1 MLEDIRTFLAVA
13 EAASFSKV
21 AKSLDVAVSSVS
33 RKIEALEASLGTP
46 LFYRT
51 SRVVMLTDA
60 GEQFLPRARN
70 MLAELDD
77 ARHSISSLSK
87 DPRGLLT
94 VTAPSSFGRRHVAPA
109 VISFLKRYPL
119 MEVEL
124 HVSDHIVDLSTERID
139 VAVRVGA
146 LPDSDLVATRLAP
159 VERLAC
165 ASPAYLKK
173 FGTPATPA
181 DLLQHNCLTRATS
194 PLPASWWRFTGVNG
208 NAALPVRGTLRT
220 DDTDSLLQAAV
231 AGVGIVH
238 LASFLVSDMIAAGK
252 LVSLFGGAAASAVQ
266 KSPFAVHAVRMPG
279 RSHAAKAQLL
289 INHLKNEFGS
299 PPYWD
304 RALIGA
310 KEREPK
316 KAGARGAT
324 RKPER
329 DK

>member
-1 MLEDIRTFLAVA
+1 MLDDIRIFLAVA

-33 RKIEALEASLGTP
+33 RKIEMLETSLGTP

-60 GEQFLPRARN
+60 GEQFLPRAKN

-77 ARHSISSLSK
+77 ARHSISALSE

-94 VTAPSSFGRRHVAPA
+94 VTAPSSFGRRYVAPA
-109 VISFLKRYPL
+109 MISFLKQYPL
-119 MEVEL
+119 MEIDL
-124 HVSDHIVDLSTERID
+124 HVSDHIVDLSAQRVD
-139 VAVRVGA
+139 VAIRLGA

-159 VERLAC
+159 IERLAC

-181 DLLQHNCLTRATS
+181 DLLQHNCLTMATS
-194 PLPASWWRFTGVNG
+194 PAPASWWRFAGVNR

-220 DDTDSLLQAAV
+220 DDTDCLLQAAV
-231 AGVGIVH
+231 AGIGIVH

-252 LVSLFGGAAASAVQ
+252 LLPLFGGAAASAVH
-266 KSPFAVHAVRMPG
+266 KSPFAIHAVRMPG
-279 RSHAAKAQLL
+279 RSHAAKAQLF
-289 INHLKNEFGS
+289 IAHLKSEFGT
-299 PPYWD
+299 PAYWD
-304 RALIGA
+304 RAIL
-310 KEREPK
+310 ES
-316 KAGARGAT
+316 
-324 RKPER
+324 RKRAPG
-329 DK
+329 KGK

>member
-1 MLEDIRTFLAVA
+1 MLDDIRTFLAVA

-33 RKIEALEASLGTP
+33 RKIEALETSLGTP

-60 GEQFLPRARN
+60 GEQFLPRAKN

-77 ARHSISSLSK
+77 ARHSISSLSD

-109 VISFLKRYPL
+109 VISFLKQYPL
-119 MEVEL
+119 MEIDL
-124 HVSDHIVDLSTERID
+124 HMSDHIVDLSAQRVD
-139 VAVRVGA
+139 VAIRLGA

-159 VERLAC
+159 IVRLAC

-173 FGTPATPA
+173 FGTPATPV
-181 DLLQHNCLTRATS
+181 DLLQHNCLTLATS
-194 PLPASWWRFTGVNG
+194 PAPVSWWRFAGVNR
-208 NAALPVRGTLRT
+208 NAPLPVRGTLRT

-231 AGVGIVH
+231 AGIGIVH
-238 LASFLVSDMIAAGK
+238 LSSFLASDMIAAGK
-252 LVSLFGGAAASAVQ
+252 FVPLFGGAAASAGHN
-266 KSPFAVHAVRMPG
+266 SPFAVHAVRMPG
-279 RSHAAKAQLL
+279 RSHTAKAQLL
-289 INHLKNEFGS
+289 IAHLKSEFGS

-304 RALIGA
+304 RALLELKKRKSG
-310 KEREPK
+310 KGSER
-316 KAGARGAT
+316 RG
-324 RKPER
+324 
-329 DK
+329 

>member
-1 MLEDIRTFLAVA
+1 MLDDIRIFLAVA

-33 RKIEALEASLGTP
+33 RKIEALETSLGTP

-60 GEQFLPRARN
+60 GEQFLPRAKN

-77 ARHSISSLSK
+77 AQQSISSLSE

-94 VTAPSSFGRRHVAPA
+94 VTAPSAFGRRHVAPA
-109 VISFLKRYPL
+109 VISFLKQYPL
-119 MEVEL
+119 MEIDL
-124 HVSDHIVDLSTERID
+124 HLSDHVVDLSAQRVD
-139 VAVRVGA
+139 VAIRLGA
-146 LPDSDLVATRLAP
+146 LPDSDLVSTRLASF
-159 VERLAC
+159 ERLVC

-181 DLLQHNCLTRATS
+181 DLLQHNCLTLATS
-194 PLPASWWRFTGVNG
+194 PAPVDWWRF
-208 NAALPVRGTLRT
+208 
-220 DDTDSLLQAAV
+220 

-238 LASFLVSDMIAAGK
+238 LASWLVSDMIVAGK
-252 LVSLFGGAAASAVQ
+252 LVPLFGGAAPSAAH
-266 KSPFAVHAVRMPG
+266 KSPFAIHAVRMPG

-289 INHLKNEFGS
+289 IGHLKNEFGS

-304 RALIGA
+304 RVRKAA
-310 KEREPK
+310 K
-316 KAGARGAT
+316 T
-324 RKPER
+324 R
-329 DK
+329 

>member
-1 MLEDIRTFLAVA
+1 MLDDIRIFLAVA

-33 RKIEALEASLGTP
+33 RRIEALETSLGTP

-60 GEQFLPRARN
+60 GEQFLPRAKN

-77 ARHSISSLSK
+77 ARQSISSLSE

-109 VISFLKRYPL
+109 VISFLKLYPL
-119 MEVEL
+119 MEIDL
-124 HVSDHIVDLSTERID
+124 HLSDHIVDLSAQRVD
-139 VAVRVGA
+139 VAIRLGA
-146 LPDSDLVATRLAP
+146 LPDSDLVATRLASF
-159 VERLAC
+159 ERLVC

-181 DLLQHNCLTRATS
+181 DLLQHNCLTLATS
-194 PLPASWWRFTGVNG
+194 PAPVDWWRFAGVNR

-238 LASFLVSDMIAAGK
+238 LASWLVSDMIVAGK
-252 LVSLFGGAAASAVQ
+252 LVPLFGGAAPSAAH
-266 KSPFAVHAVRMPG
+266 KSPFAIHAVRMPG

-289 INHLKNEFGS
+289 IGHLKNEFGS

-304 RALIGA
+304 RVRKAA
-310 KEREPK
+310 K
-316 KAGARGAT
+316 T
-324 RKPER
+324 R
-329 DK
+329 